1 MSGPESEK
9 VNKKL
14 QVLFKEF
21 DLNLIIKCNKATVN
35 YLEIILNL
43 LDRTCKPYQTLENT
57 LQYIHKKSN
66 HLPNTIKQIP
76 INIERRISNH
86 SSK

>member
-35 YLEIILNL
+35 YLDIILNL
-43 LDRTCKPYQTLENT
+43 LDRTCKT
-57 LQYIHKKSN
+57 
-66 HLPNTIKQIP
+66 
-76 INIERRISNH
+76 
-86 SSK
+86 